1 MTMPNRTPAEVFPPG
16 DFVREELDARGW
28 TQSDLAEIL
37 GRPQKTISQII
48 SGRKAVTPE
57 TARGLADA
65 FGTSAELWMN
75 LEAAYRL
82 HRSIKDSDPDHSV
95 SRRAKLFMKAPVKE
109 MVKRHWVEPS
119 DNVAVLEKRVCD
131 FFGIRSVDQEPEFWE
146 HAAKKSTSYEK
157 VTPAQL
163 AWLFRARQ
171 LARLIPAKPFS
182 QSSLKD
188 LLERL
193 KLLLRGAEEVRQ
205 APRLLAEHGI
215 RLVVLEPLPQTR
227 IDGVCFWLDKRSPAI
242 ALSLRYDRVDSF
254 WHTLMHELGH
264 VSNLDGLG
272 SAEGAL
278 DVDLIGERAASAA
291 DLPEPE
297 RKANLFAADF
307 LIHRDDLEDFI
318 ARTKPLYSKNRIRG
332 FAGRI
337 HVHPGIVVGQL
348 QFRGEIEWS
357 HSRDMLARVRDVVT
371 NSALTDGW
379 GHPAP
384 RV

>member
-1 MTMPNRTPAEVFPPG
+1 MTMPNRRPAEVFPPG

-37 GRPQKTISQII
+37 GRPQKTISQIV

-57 TARGLADA
+57 TAKGLADA

-75 LEAAYRL
+75 LESAYRL
-82 HRSIKDSDPDHSV
+82 HRSIKNSDPDDSV

-109 MVKRHWVEPS
+109 MVKRRWVESS
-119 DNVAVLEKRVCD
+119 DNVAVLEKRICD
-131 FFGIRSVDQEPEFWE
+131 FFGIRSIDQEPEFWQ

-157 VTPAQL
+157 VTRAQL

-171 LARLIPAKPFS
+171 LAKLATAKPFS

-193 KLLLRGAEEVRQ
+193 KLLLRSAEEARQ
-205 APRLLAEHGI
+205 APRLLAEHGV
-215 RLVVLEPLPQTR
+215 RLVILEQLPQTR
-227 IDGVCFWLDKRSPAI
+227 IDGACFWLDRRSPVI

-272 SAEGAL
+272 GAEGAL
-278 DVDLIGERAASAA
+278 DIDLIGEKAALPA
-291 DLPEPE
+291 DLPERE
-297 RKANLFAADF
+297 RKANRFASDS
-307 LIHRDDLEDFI
+307 LVHRDDLEDFI
-318 ARTKPLYSKNRIRG
+318 ARAKPLYSKNRIRG
-332 FAGRI
+332 FAARI

-348 QFRGEIEWS
+348 QFLREIDWS
-357 HSRDMLARVRDVVT
+357 HSRDMLARIRDIVT
-371 NSALTDGW
+371 NSTLTDGW

-384 RV
+384 SV

>member
-37 GRPQKTISQII
+37 GRPQKTISQIV

-57 TARGLADA
+57 TAKGLAEA

-75 LEAAYRL
+75 LESAYRL
-82 HRSIKDSDPDHSV
+82 HRSIKTSDPDDSV
-95 SRRAKLFMKAPVKE
+95 SRRAKLFTKAPVKE
-109 MVKRHWVEPS
+109 MVKRRWVESS
-119 DNVAVLEKRVCD
+119 DNVTVLEKRVCD
-131 FFGIRSVDQEPEFWE
+131 FFAIRSVDQEPEFWE

-171 LARLIPAKPFS
+171 LAKLSTAKSFS
-182 QSSLKD
+182 QSSMKD

-193 KLLLRGAEEVRQ
+193 KLLLGSAEEVRQ
-205 APRLLAEHGI
+205 APRLLAEHGV
-215 RLVVLEPLPQTR
+215 RLVILEPLPQTR
-227 IDGVCFWLDKRSPAI
+227 IDGACFWLDKRSPAI
-242 ALSLRYDRVDSF
+242 ALSLRYDRIDSF

-272 SAEGAL
+272 GAEGAL
-278 DVDLIGERAASAA
+278 DIDLIGEKAALPA
-291 DLPEPE
+291 DLPERE
-297 RKANLFAADF
+297 RKANRFASDF
-307 LIHRDDLEDFI
+307 LVHRDDLEDFI

-332 FAGRI
+332 FAGRL

-348 QFRGEIEWS
+348 QFLREIDWS
-357 HSRDMLARVRDVVT
+357 HSRDMLAKIRDVIT
-371 NSALTDGW
+371 NSTLTDGW

-384 RV
+384 GV